1 MLQYFSFFYLN
12 LIKKRE
18 FWNLEIKLK
27 VFNNFFQC
35 FSILCLVLHSKLAAL
50 KIFYPEKTTWQA
62 IDWIKKSL
70 HWKNNH
76 NFGDEFNI
84 SDWTLYSL
92 PWCSFVLNFH
102 KSFRAKNWSMTTD
115 EHVKSE
121 FLFEETKRELLRLS

>member
-35 FSILCLVLHSKLAAL
+35 FSIQCLVLHSKLAAL

-62 IDWIKKSL
+62 IDWIQKIFTLKK
-70 HWKNNH
+70 
-76 NFGDEFNI
+76 
-84 SDWTLYSL
+84 
-92 PWCSFVLNFH
+92 
-102 KSFRAKNWSMTTD
+102 
-115 EHVKSE
+115 
-121 FLFEETKRELLRLS
+121 